1 MRKKRKNREKVKEKK
16 DREKKSISYREQKF
30 VELIY
35 VLHLLQVGV
44 ALLCGILF
52 FMLIGF
58 EKMCDCVKDK
68 LVSVFGKEKILEP
81 EDPAALVGTFKR
93 YK

>member
-1 MRKKRKNREKVKEKK
+1 MN
-16 DREKKSISYREQKF
+16 
-30 VELIY
+30 
-35 VLHLLQVGV
+35 LLYFLYPEQVGV

-68 LVSVFGKEKILEP
+68 LVNVFGKEKILEP